1 MARLNV
7 PPTKSKQLELKRD
20 LEMATEG
27 FNLLDQKR
35 EILVL
40 ELMRLLDRVRD
51 VQKRLKEAQD
61 IAYETLRKAIAQN
74 GYHRMRNIAT
84 GIRYDH
90 RVQTRTRIVAGV
102 RIPRI
107 EVRHGEFSSQFGFS
121 GTDSL
126 VDRTM
131 KDFLDLL
138 EVVGEMAQLETS
150 VWLLAR
156 ELKRT
161 QRRVNALEQIF
172 IPDFRDTLKYIADS
186 LESKELESIF
196 IMKLVKRRLEERR
209 GTATESPGPESVPEA

>member
-1 MARLNV
+1 MSRLNV
-7 PPTKSKQLELKRD
+7 APTKSNQLRLTSD

-40 ELMRLLDRVRD
+40 ELMRLLERVRR
-51 VQKRLKEAQD
+51 VQSQLSDYQDKAYATLK
-61 IAYETLRKAIAQN
+61 KAITRN
-74 GYHRMRNIAT
+74 GYHSMRNIASAIHYQHT
-84 GIRYDH
+84 VSTET
-90 RVQTRTRIVAGV
+90 RVTAGV
-102 RIPRI
+102 KIPHI
-107 EVRHGEFSSQFGFS
+107 TVKHGKFSSQFGFS

-131 KDFLDLL
+131 QDFLELL
-138 EVVGEMAQLETS
+138 VVVGEMAELENA

-156 ELKRT
+156 ELKKT

-172 IPDFRDTLKYIADS
+172 IPDFQNTLHYIGES

-196 IMKLVKRRLEERR
+196 IMKMVKKKLARKTDAPSSA
-209 GTATESPGPESVPEA
+209 GNS